1 MSEREKK
8 RAKGITLEIAQDHLD
23 QWLEA
28 ELELT
33 THQSY
38 RIGNHSLT
46 LADLDMV
53 GKRIAYWSDMV
64 EKLKAREKSGGR
76 NRVYHIVPR
85 DY

>member
-1 MSEREKK
+1 MRGREKK
-8 RAKGITLEIAQDHLD
+8 TNRGITLEIAQDHLE

-38 RIGNHSLT
+38 RIGSQSLT

-64 EKLKAREKSGGR
+64 EKLKARAKSGGR
-76 NRVYHIVPR
+76 NRVFHFVPR